1 MGKAVREMLEHD
13 RRLTDILNSEI
24 RHEIPGIQTISKE
37 TQFWRE
43 GKLVAEPDGLIW
55 DGNTLYIL
63 EYKCSEKGLRKAQR
77 QVETAHDYIKN
88 DLGIFVPCEYL
99 IKYG

>member
-1 MGKAVREMLEHD
+1 MGKPNRGMLQHD
-13 RRLTDILNSEI
+13 KRLTEILNSEI

-43 GKLVAEPDGLIW
+43 GRLVAEPDGLIW
-55 DGNTLYIL
+55 DGHTLYIL
-63 EYKCSEKGLRKAQR
+63 EYKCSDRRLGKAQQ
-77 QVETAHDYIKN
+77 QVETAHDYIQN